1 MTTKVITTEEE
12 NTTNI
17 TTNSSTINS
26 SKAYFNFVNSINS
39 PATRK
44 TYEFAIKK
52 YMQYYGLQAIDELL
66 LLATNNKET
75 TEIIIEDKI
84 INWLVALRETII
96 YNTRHTYMSAILRF
110 YEINDI
116 TLRRKRIAKFLG
128 QESTRN
134 TKDRAYTFE
143 EIRKMLE
150 HADIRSRPLVLL
162 LLSSGMRIGA
172 VSELRLRHLTKI
184 PEPYNLYKITV
195 YENAR
200 EEYTTYS
207 SPECAAAIDAYIAY
221 RQEKGEKITPD
232 APLIR
237 ESFDKL
243 IKDTS
248 DEFFGTTKKAPEP
261 LATRSIG
268 SILSN
273 LLVAAGIVK
282 IRSRVE
288 QEQEQ
293 LQQNKIRESKKQYQQ
308 QQYHNSSSGSER
320 KAVHRAHGFRKF
332 FNTNLVRAKVNF
344 TIKEKLLGHSIGLD
358 DNYLRLNDEEVLQ
371 EYLKAVDLLT
381 INNEHRLKRKVVE
394 LTQKQDDIDLMK
406 AEQRRKDLEF
416 REQMHHQQQQ
426 YQRMIEEFQ
435 ERDRKEK
442 EELRREVMGYLKAT
456 RILVD
461 LSEQEEAAATAAMK
475 KKSNKAYYLQ
485 PEDTETKETLKKA
498 QTRAAE
504 QLRKDTLAQYS
515 RRRRLRSISNM
526 IQQQQH
532 RRKNE

>member
-1 MTTKVITTEEE
+1 VVVVVVSENEEEEEEEKIIPQTTKEVITTEE
-12 NTTNI
+12 NTTTI
-17 TTNSSTINS
+17 TTNSSTINN

-75 TEIIIEDKI
+75 IPIIIEDKI
-84 INWLVALRETII
+84 INWLVALRETIT
-96 YNTRHTYMSAILRF
+96 YHTRHTYMSAILTF

-116 TLRRKRIAKFLG
+116 TLRRRRIAKFLG

-134 TKDRAYTFE
+134 TKDRAYTAE

-150 HADIRSRPLVLL
+150 HADIRSKALVLL
-162 LLSSGMRIGA
+162 LASSGMRIGA
-172 VSELRLRHLTKI
+172 VSDLRLRHLTKV

-195 YENAR
+195 YENTR
-200 EEYTTYS
+200 EEYNAYS

-248 DEFFGTTKKAPEP
+248 GEFFGTTKKAAET
-261 LATRSIG
+261 LAIRSIG

-273 LLVAAGIVK
+273 LLVKAGIVK
-282 IRSRVE
+282 IRSRAE
-288 QEQEQ
+288 
-293 LQQNKIRESKKQYQQ
+293 LQQ
-308 QQYHNSSSGSER
+308 QQKICSKHHNSSNGSER
-320 KAVHRAHGFRKF
+320 KAVHRAHGLRKYLL
-332 FNTNLVRAKVNF
+332 TALAEADVDPQYRKM
-344 TIKEKLLGHSIGLD
+344 LLGQDIGID
-358 DNYLRLNDEEVLQ
+358 KS
-371 EYLKAVDLLT
+371 YLKPSDQQLLQKYVRVIDSIT
-381 INNEHRLKRKVVE
+381 INNEHRLQRKVVE
-394 LTQKQDDIDLMK
+394 LTQKQDDIELMK
-406 AEQRRKDLEF
+406 SEQQRKDLEL
-416 REQMHHQQQQ
+416 REQMQQQQQQQ
-426 YQRMIEEFQ
+426 YKRMIEEFQ

-442 EELRREVMGYLKAT
+442 EELRREVLGYFKAI

-461 LSEQEEAAATAAMK
+461 LPAQEEAATTAM
-475 KKSNKAYYLQ
+475 KKSNKAYYLKA
-485 PEDTETKETLKKA
+485 EDTETKETLKKA

-504 QLRKDTLAQYS
+504 QLRKDTLERNS
-515 RRRRLRSISNM
+515 HRLRSINNR
-526 IQQQQH
+526 IQ
-532 RRKNE
+532 

>member
-1 MTTKVITTEEE
+1 
-12 NTTNI
+12 
-17 TTNSSTINS
+17 
-26 SKAYFNFVNSINS
+26 
-39 PATRK
+39 
-44 TYEFAIKK
+44 
-52 YMQYYGLQAIDELL
+52 MQYYGLQAIDELL
-66 LLATNNKET
+66 LLGLAATNDNNNNNNNKET
-75 TEIIIEDKI
+75 LVIIEDKI
-84 INWLVALRETII
+84 INWIVALRETIT
-96 YNTRHTYMSAILRF
+96 YHTRHTYMSAIVTF

-150 HADIRSRPLVLL
+150 HADIRSRALVLL
-162 LLSSGMRIGA
+162 LVSSGMRIGA
-172 VSELRLRHLTKI
+172 VADLRLRHLTKI

-200 EEYTTYS
+200 EEYSTYS

-282 IRSRVE
+282 IRSCAER
-288 QEQEQ
+288 EQEQ
-293 LQQNKIRESKKQYQQ
+293 LQQNNIGGSKKQYQQ

-320 KAVHRAHGFRKF
+320 KAVHRAHGLRKYLL
-332 FNTNLVRAKVNF
+332 TALAEADVDPQYRKMLLGQDIGIDKAYLKPSDQQLLQKYAKV
-344 TIKEKLLGHSIGLD
+344 IDSI
-358 DNYLRLNDEEVLQ
+358 
-371 EYLKAVDLLT
+371 T
-381 INNEHRLKRKVVE
+381 INNEHKLQRKVVE
-394 LTQKQDDIDLMK
+394 LTQKQDDIELMK
-406 AEQRRKDLEF
+406 VEQRRKDLEL
-416 REQMHHQQQQ
+416 REQMQYQQQQ

-435 ERDRKEK
+435 DRDRKEK

-461 LSEQEEAAATAAMK
+461 LPEQEEVATTAMK
-475 KKSNKAYYLQ
+475 KRNKAYYLR
-485 PEDTETKETLKKA
+485 PEDIETKENLKKA
-498 QTRAAE
+498 QTRAVE
-504 QLRKDTLAQYS
+504 QLRKDTLAIHS
-515 RRRRLRSISNM
+515 HRLRSISNR
-526 IQQQQH
+526 IQQQQQQQA
-532 RRKNE
+532 

>member
-1 MTTKVITTEEE
+1 
-12 NTTNI
+12 
-17 TTNSSTINS
+17 
-26 SKAYFNFVNSINS
+26 
-39 PATRK
+39 
-44 TYEFAIKK
+44 
-52 YMQYYGLQAIDELL
+52 MQYYGLQDIDQL
-66 LLATNNKET
+66 LLASPATNDNNNNNNKET
-75 TEIIIEDKI
+75 LVMIEDKI
-84 INWLVALRETII
+84 INWLVTLRETIT
-96 YNTRHTYMSAILRF
+96 YHTRHTYMSAILSF

-116 TLRRKRIAKFLG
+116 ILRRKRIDKFLG

-150 HADIRSRPLVLL
+150 HADIRSRALVLL

-172 VSELRLRHLTKI
+172 VADLRLRHLTKI
-184 PEPYNLYKITV
+184 LEPYNLYKITV

-248 DEFFGTTKKAPEP
+248 SNDEFFGTTKKAPEP

-282 IRSRVE
+282 IRSRAE
-288 QEQEQ
+288 REQEQ
-293 LQQNKIRESKKQYQQ
+293 LQQNKIRGSKKQYQQ
-308 QQYHNSSSGSER
+308 QQYHNSSNGSER

-406 AEQRRKDLEF
+406 AEQRRKDLEL
-416 REQMHHQQQQ
+416 REQMKQQQQQ

-435 ERDRKEK
+435 DRDRKEK

-461 LSEQEEAAATAAMK
+461 LPAQEEAATAAM

-485 PEDTETKETLKKA
+485 SEDTETKETLKKA
-498 QTRAAE
+498 QTRAVE

-515 RRRRLRSISNM
+515 RRRRLRSSNSINNR
-526 IQQQQH
+526 IQQQSIEGEMH
-532 RRKNE
+532 E

>member
-1 MTTKVITTEEE
+1 MTKVITEE
-12 NTTNI
+12 NTTTI
-17 TTNSSTINS
+17 TTNSSTINN

-39 PATRK
+39 PDTRK

-75 TEIIIEDKI
+75 TPIIIEDKI
-84 INWLVALRETII
+84 INWLVALRETIT
-96 YNTRHTYMSAILRF
+96 YNTRHTYMSAILKF

-150 HADIRSRPLVLL
+150 HADIRSRALVLL

-207 SPECAAAIDAYIAY
+207 SPECAAAIDAYISY

-282 IRSRVE
+282 IRSHVERE
-288 QEQEQ
+288 QEQ
-293 LQQNKIRESKKQYQQ
+293 NKIGESKKQYQQ

-320 KAVHRAHGFRKF
+320 KFVHRAHGFRKF

-371 EYLKAVDLLT
+371 EYLKAVGM
-381 INNEHRLKRKVVE
+381 E
-394 LTQKQDDIDLMK
+394 
-406 AEQRRKDLEF
+406 
-416 REQMHHQQQQ
+416 
-426 YQRMIEEFQ
+426 
-435 ERDRKEK
+435 
-442 EELRREVMGYLKAT
+442 
-456 RILVD
+456 
-461 LSEQEEAAATAAMK
+461 
-475 KKSNKAYYLQ
+475 
-485 PEDTETKETLKKA
+485 
-498 QTRAAE
+498 
-504 QLRKDTLAQYS
+504 
-515 RRRRLRSISNM
+515 
-526 IQQQQH
+526 
-532 RRKNE
+532 